1 MTGMGMAPRGV
12 CGSAPPFASRRFGL
26 THWTERHKPA
36 AGVSTHLMLAW
47 MMWVGVGAGLAVVG
61 ARWTWE
67 STPGAAAWLTAAAVA
82 VGVVK
87 SLLVLDRAARRV
99 VDRIRARGDGRCLGG
114 FLSLRTW
121 GLVVLMMVAGRILR
135 GTLAHGIVGPLYIA
149 VGTALCL
156 SSRLSWHAWRESLRR
171 S

>member
-1 MTGMGMAPRGV
+1 
-12 CGSAPPFASRRFGL
+12 
-26 THWTERHKPA
+26 
-36 AGVSTHLMLAW
+36 
-47 MMWVGVGAGLAVVG
+47 MMWVTVGSAMVGFGAWWLWATTPVVAPWVAAGAVI
-61 ARWTWE
+61 
-67 STPGAAAWLTAAAVA
+67 

-87 SLLVLDRAARRV
+87 SRLVLDRAARRV

-121 GLVVLMMVAGRILR
+121 GLVVLMMAAGRLLR

-156 SSRLSWHAWRESLRR
+156 SSRLSWHAWRESRR
-171 S
+171 CSRNERL

>member
-1 MTGMGMAPRGV
+1 
-12 CGSAPPFASRRFGL
+12 L
-26 THWTERHKPA
+26 THWAESHKPA
-36 AGVSTHLMLAW
+36 AAVPTQLMLAW
-47 MMWVGVGAGLAVVG
+47 LMWAVVGAGLACFG
-61 ARWTWE
+61 AWWLWAA
-67 STPGAAAWLTAAAVA
+67 TPVAAPWVAAGAVT

-87 SLLVLDRAARRV
+87 SRLVLDRAARRV
-99 VDRIRARGDGRCLGG
+99 VDRIRARGD

-121 GLVVLMMVAGRILR
+121 GLVVLMMAAGRLLR

-156 SSRLSWHAWRESLRR
+156 SSRLSWHAWRESFRR